1 VMAGFIYLLSNPA
14 MPRYYKIGCTGG
26 SPMDRA
32 AHLSSASGVPAPFK
46 VLLYVRME
54 NFQREEQW
62 LHAKLAD
69 FRPRH
74 SREFFLFDRD
84 HLPWLRSVFR
94 NHPRCVEYAECQWPK
109 SAESEHGNPW
119 QIDPDADDGL
129 YLHGPALAPIEPW
142 EGELL

>member
-1 VMAGFIYLLSNPA
+1 MAGFIYLLSNPA

-32 AHLSSASGVPAPFK
+32 NQLSAASGVPAPFK

-62 LHAKLAD
+62 LHAQLAD

-74 SREFFLFDRD
+74 SREFFLFDRS
-84 HLPWLRSVFR
+84 HLPWLRSVFKH
-94 NHPRCVEYAECQWPK
+94 HPRRIEYAECQWPK
-109 SAESEHGNPW
+109 AADGEHANPW
-119 QIDPDADDGL
+119 QIDSAADDGL
-129 YLHGPALAPIEPW
+129 YLNGPKFAPLEPW
-142 EGELL
+142 EVELL